1 MKNNWY
7 ILAFGVLSSIIIIM
21 TDQYWLFILYVCWL
35 YYLFTYKKVNQMTLL
50 LAVAI
55 TILFYYYIPS
65 MDKVN
70 ENKND
75 QHTSFQGKITSE
87 VKRTEKTIQFHF
99 EDKTQATT
107 YAVIHFLDDSL
118 EVTIPH
124 FIQYGATCSL
134 KGEIDPANQATNPHQ
149 FDFASYL
156 QKQGIDEQV
165 ILRSLQDISCKEEK
179 SFKNYLYKIRS
190 DLLHSSAEKLSPET
204 VSWLHALVLGDK
216 AELDKP
222 LIQLFQRWG
231 LSHILAISGLHVGII
246 VGLIYFIFVRFSITT
261 KEKAQV
267 IIMIFLPIYAILAG
281 SEPSVLRASFMI
293 VVVLLFHRYQ
303 IRYQYAD
310 VISIIFLLLIL
321 YDPYIVYHIGFQFSF
336 AVTFGLLLSH
346 QIMRDTS
353 SNLKKM
359 IQISFISQMVILPLQ
374 LYYFSI
380 FEPLS
385 ILVNVIVV
393 PYFSLFV
400 IPVMFFLLLMLPLPS
415 ILLQP
420 LDRLFSFI
428 NEYFLQALV
437 FVDTHLHHPF
447 IIGKF
452 PFIYFLIY
460 YVIFVLL
467 MIYYEKQAWKK
478 AFQYGVLLSC
488 LIIFLAIR
496 PYLSPEGKVTMLD
509 IGQGDAILIELPYR
523 KGVFFIDAGA
533 SFSFHDMEPTSKVY
547 EQVIRPYLLGEG
559 IWQIDAIFMSHEHVD
574 HHGSVPF
581 IVADFPTNE
590 IIISDFFDRTDPI
603 LTELVDRKEKVTIV
617 SFNETFVRNGQAFK
631 ILSPEHDQKDA
642 NENSLAFYTEIGGLG
657 WLFTGDIGKGTE
669 EAIVRNFSQL
679 RIDVLKV
686 AHHGSDTS
694 TSEVLLAEAKPQIA
708 WIGVGRNNRY
718 NHPKKEVITS
728 LEQANISIYRT
739 DEDGAIQYKFKDK
752 QGAME
757 RFLKQNRLE

>member
-7 ILAFGVLSSIIIIM
+7 ILAFGVVCSIVSIM
-21 TDQYWLFILYVCWL
+21 TDQYWLFALYVCWL
-35 YYLFTYKKVNQMTLL
+35 YYLFTYKKISQMMLL
-50 LAVAI
+50 LAVVI
-55 TILFYYYIPS
+55 PLFFHFYIPS
-65 MDKVN
+65 MDNIMEN
-70 ENKND
+70 END
-75 QHTSFQGKITSE
+75 QHTSFRGKITSE
-87 VKRTEKTIQFHF
+87 VKKTEKTIQFHF
-99 EDKTQATT
+99 KDNTFKTT

-118 EVTIPH
+118 DVTIPS

-134 KGEIDPANQATNPHQ
+134 KGEVDTTKQATNPHQ

-156 QKQGIDEQV
+156 QKQGIDGQV
-165 ILRSLQDISCKEEK
+165 ILTSLQDISCKEEK
-179 SFKNYLYKIRS
+179 SVKHALYKIRS
-190 DLLHSSAEKLSPET
+190 DLLERSAEKLSPAT
-204 VSWLHALVLGDK
+204 VTWLHALVLGDK
-216 AELDKP
+216 SELDKP

-261 KEKAQV
+261 KEKAQF
-267 IIMIFLPIYAILAG
+267 IIMLFLPSYAILAG

-293 VVVLLFHRYQ
+293 VVVLLFQRYH

-310 VISIIFLLLIL
+310 VMSIIFLLLIL

-346 QIMRDTS
+346 QIIRETS
-353 SNLKKM
+353 SNLKRM

-380 FEPLS
+380 FDPLS

-400 IPVMFFLLLMLPLPS
+400 IPVMFFLFLMLPLPT
-415 ILLQP
+415 ILLEP
-420 LDRLFSFI
+420 MDRLFSFI
-428 NEYFLQALV
+428 HVYFLQGLA
-437 FVDTHLHHPF
+437 FVDKHLHHPF

-452 PFIYFLIY
+452 PFFYFMMY

-478 AFQYGVLLSC
+478 SFQYGALLTC

-496 PYLSPEGKVTMLD
+496 PYVSPEGKVTMLD
-509 IGQGDAILIELPYR
+509 IGQGDAIIIELPYR

-533 SFSFHDMEPTSKVY
+533 SFAFHDMEPTSKVY

-559 IWQIDAIFMSHEHVD
+559 IWHIDAIFMTHEHLD
-574 HHGSVPF
+574 HHGSVPL
-581 IVADFPTNE
+581 IVDDFPTDE
-590 IIISDFFDRTDPI
+590 IIISSYFDRTDPI
-603 LTELVDRKEKVTIV
+603 LNELIDKNENVKVV
-617 SFNETFVRNGQAFK
+617 PFNASLVRNGQAFK
-631 ILSPEHDQKDA
+631 IVSPEHDQKDA
-642 NENSLAFYTEIGGLG
+642 NENSLAFYTEIGGLR

-669 EAIVRNFSQL
+669 EAILQNFPQL
-679 RIDVLKV
+679 MIDVLKV

-694 TSEVLLAEAKPQIA
+694 TSEQLLIQTKPQAA

-718 NHPKKEVITS
+718 HHPKEEVLSS

-739 DEDGAIQYKFKDK
+739 DEVGAIQYKFTNDSGK
-752 QGAME
+752 ME
-757 RFLKQNRLE
+757 TFLKENRLE

>member
-149 FDFASYL
+149 LDFASYL

-179 SFKNYLYKIRS
+179 SFKNYLYKILS

-380 FEPLS
+380 LEPLS

-415 ILLQP
+415 IL
-420 LDRLFSFI
+420 
-428 NEYFLQALV
+428 
-437 FVDTHLHHPF
+437 
-447 IIGKF
+447 
-452 PFIYFLIY
+452 
-460 YVIFVLL
+460 
-467 MIYYEKQAWKK
+467 
-478 AFQYGVLLSC
+478 
-488 LIIFLAIR
+488 
-496 PYLSPEGKVTMLD
+496 
-509 IGQGDAILIELPYR
+509 
-523 KGVFFIDAGA
+523 
-533 SFSFHDMEPTSKVY
+533 
-547 EQVIRPYLLGEG
+547 
-559 IWQIDAIFMSHEHVD
+559 
-574 HHGSVPF
+574 
-581 IVADFPTNE
+581 
-590 IIISDFFDRTDPI
+590 
-603 LTELVDRKEKVTIV
+603 
-617 SFNETFVRNGQAFK
+617 
-631 ILSPEHDQKDA
+631 
-642 NENSLAFYTEIGGLG
+642 
-657 WLFTGDIGKGTE
+657 
-669 EAIVRNFSQL
+669 
-679 RIDVLKV
+679 
-686 AHHGSDTS
+686 
-694 TSEVLLAEAKPQIA
+694 
-708 WIGVGRNNRY
+708 
-718 NHPKKEVITS
+718 
-728 LEQANISIYRT
+728 
-739 DEDGAIQYKFKDK
+739 
-752 QGAME
+752 
-757 RFLKQNRLE
+757 

>member
-1 MKNNWY
+1 
-7 ILAFGVLSSIIIIM
+7 
-21 TDQYWLFILYVCWL
+21 
-35 YYLFTYKKVNQMTLL
+35 
-50 LAVAI
+50 
-55 TILFYYYIPS
+55 
-65 MDKVN
+65 
-70 ENKND
+70 
-75 QHTSFQGKITSE
+75 
-87 VKRTEKTIQFHF
+87 KRTEKTIQFHF

-496 PYLSPEGKVTMLD
+496 PYLSP
-509 IGQGDAILIELPYR
+509 
-523 KGVFFIDAGA
+523 
-533 SFSFHDMEPTSKVY
+533 
-547 EQVIRPYLLGEG
+547 
-559 IWQIDAIFMSHEHVD
+559 
-574 HHGSVPF
+574 
-581 IVADFPTNE
+581 
-590 IIISDFFDRTDPI
+590 
-603 LTELVDRKEKVTIV
+603 
-617 SFNETFVRNGQAFK
+617 
-631 ILSPEHDQKDA
+631 
-642 NENSLAFYTEIGGLG
+642 
-657 WLFTGDIGKGTE
+657 
-669 EAIVRNFSQL
+669 
-679 RIDVLKV
+679 
-686 AHHGSDTS
+686 
-694 TSEVLLAEAKPQIA
+694 
-708 WIGVGRNNRY
+708 
-718 NHPKKEVITS
+718 
-728 LEQANISIYRT
+728 
-739 DEDGAIQYKFKDK
+739 
-752 QGAME
+752 
-757 RFLKQNRLE
+757 